1 MHPSID
7 HELAKLRQAELA
19 EQAQRSLEGA
29 TSRRARRAARRSA
42 RRTARREPPTIA
54 DVVVI
59 TPREVADDVA

>member
-7 HELAKLRQAELA
+7 HDLAKFRQAELA
-19 EQAQRSLEGA
+19 EQAQRSLEAA

-42 RRTARREPPTIA
+42 RRTARREPPTVA

-59 TPREVADDVA
+59 SPRDVADDAA